1 MLIIILIILYHVS
14 ALNMTTRYIENEERR
29 SLTMELNRFARIGK
43 GVLTKAIGLQKN
55 YVEVY
60 SKGSDLL
67 NESKSNCFTCSNYQ
81 KKEELK
87 LLGMDKEAEQIHCS
101 CHECPHSVWE
111 PSYIIQKRYINE
123 KNRYG
128 YQPTLKSNAIKLF
141 LLYHFLQPDGH
152 GFIKDI
158 CIKDLAGTIGCT
170 AATINACNDA
180 LRDYGYCYFSHS
192 GIHDRYINILL
203 PEYKNYHKTAA
214 EGGRGYITM
223 SDSMLFDL
231 CGIGNLNTL
240 RLNIKGILEV
250 DNASYSDVQSNMVSS
265 VVSQYQ
271 RLRGFL
277 PSYCKRNVIQKALE
291 QSDTIFDLSFDE
303 RNVTFSIKEKYAQKN
318 MRKNMMEN
326 IKESLIDHV
335 EHINTILEDAPG
347 TEQPEEKERFD
358 TILSMIGITPSSK
371 YPCLCL
377 THSDYEDLSSLALQY
392 NLHMVHMALNQI
404 YNKYILKDRPI
415 EKIGALAR
423 TIIRRKSFIL
433 EAS

>member
-1 MLIIILIILYHVS
+1 
-14 ALNMTTRYIENEERR
+14 MTTRYIKKERR
-29 SLTMELNRFARIGK
+29 FPTMELNRFARIGK

-67 NESKSNCFTCSNYQ
+67 NESKSNCFSCSNYQ

-87 LLGMDKEAEQIHCS
+87 LLGMDTEAEQIHCA

-158 CIKDLAGTIGCT
+158 CIKDLAETIGCT
-170 AATINACNDA
+170 VATINACNNV
-180 LRDYGYCYFSHS
+180 LQDYGYCYFSHS

-223 SDSMLFDL
+223 SDNMLFDL
-231 CGIGNLNTL
+231 CGIRNLNTL
-240 RLNIKGILEV
+240 RLNLKGILEV
-250 DNASYSDVQSNMVSS
+250 DNASYSNVQSNTVSS

-291 QSDTIFDLSFDE
+291 QNDTIFDLTFDE
-303 RNVTFSIKEKYAQKN
+303 RNVTFSIKDKYAQKN

-358 TILSMIGITPSSK
+358 AILSMIGITPSSK

-377 THSDYEDLSSLALQY
+377 TYSDYEDLSSLALQY

-404 YNKYILKDRPI
+404 YNKYILQNRPI

-423 TIIRRKSFIL
+423 TIIRRKSFLL